1 MQRGNEET
9 KNMKEK
15 MKENIKNYFR
25 SYKEFSFW
33 RILAYF
39 IIYSVIGFIL
49 ETLFGLATT
58 GVIESRKS
66 FLYGPFCGVYGL
78 GAVVMIITL
87 SHFKKSNARLF
98 LGGLIVGSIVEY
110 AVSFFGELLFSVK
123 WWDYSSEPLNINGRI
138 CVYYSVIWGVLAI
151 FLLSIVNPRIDKFID
166 FIKKKIP
173 GKYLKTVEMTI
184 LSLIVIDFIISVYA
198 MVAFYARTVVER
210 DIDVDNRGIINVV
223 YEVIYSNE
231 EISKLTKKLFS
242 DEKMMRTFPNLKM
255 QDKNGEIIYFD
266 SLYPDIQTYYFKL
279 ELKKPQEE

>member
-1 MQRGNEET
+1 
-9 KNMKEK
+9 MKEK

>member
-1 MQRGNEET
+1 
-9 KNMKEK
+9 MKEK
-15 MKENIKNYFR
+15 LKKNFKNYFR

-151 FLLSIVNPRIDKFID
+151 FLISIVNPRIDKFID

-210 DIDVDNRGIINVV
+210 DIDVDNKGIINVV

>member
-1 MQRGNEET
+1 
-9 KNMKEK
+9 MKEK

-78 GAVVMIITL
+78 GAVVMIMTL

-151 FLLSIVNPRIDKFID
+151 FLISIVNPRIDKFID

-210 DIDVDNRGIINVV
+210 DIDVDNRGMINVV

>member
-1 MQRGNEET
+1 
-9 KNMKEK
+9 MKEK
-15 MKENIKNYFR
+15 VKDYFKTYR
-25 SYKEFSFW
+25 DFSFW

-39 IIYSVIGFIL
+39 IIYSVIGFFL
-49 ETLFGLATT
+49 ETLFGLATK

-266 SLYPDIQTYYFKL
+266 SLYPDVQTYYFKL
-279 ELKKPQEE
+279 DIKHQQEEPVEQAE

>member
-1 MQRGNEET
+1 
-9 KNMKEK
+9 MKEK

-242 DEKMMRTFPNLKM
+242 DEKMIRTFPNLRM
-255 QDKNGEIIYFD
+255 QDKNGDIIYFD
-266 SLYPDIQTYYFKL
+266 KLFPDIQTYYFKL

>member
-1 MQRGNEET
+1 
-9 KNMKEK
+9 MKEK

-279 ELKKPQEE
+279 ELKKPQEEWLNI

>member
-1 MQRGNEET
+1 
-9 KNMKEK
+9 

-39 IIYSVIGFIL
+39 IIYSVIGFVL
-49 ETLFGLATT
+49 ETLFGFATERI
-58 GVIESRKS
+58 IESRKS

-255 QDKNGEIIYFD
+255 QDKNGEMIYFD
-266 SLYPDIQTYYFKL
+266 SLYPDVQTYYFKL
-279 ELKKPQEE
+279 DINHQPEEPVEQAE

>member
-1 MQRGNEET
+1 
-9 KNMKEK
+9 MKEK

-173 GKYLKTVEMTI
+173 GKYIKTVEMTI

>member
-1 MQRGNEET
+1 
-9 KNMKEK
+9 MKEK

-87 SHFKKSNARLF
+87 SHFKKNNARLF

-151 FLLSIVNPRIDKFID
+151 FLISIVNPRIDKFID

-210 DIDVDNRGIINVV
+210 DIDVDNKGIINVV

>member
-1 MQRGNEET
+1 
-9 KNMKEK
+9 MKEK

-151 FLLSIVNPRIDKFID
+151 FLISIVNPRIDKFID

>member
-1 MQRGNEET
+1 
-9 KNMKEK
+9 MKEK

-151 FLLSIVNPRIDKFID
+151 FLISIVNPRIDKFID

-210 DIDVDNRGIINVV
+210 DIDVDNKGIINVV

-255 QDKNGEIIYFD
+255 RDRNGEMIYFD
-266 SLYPDIQTYYFKL
+266 SLFPDAKTYYFKL
-279 ELKKPQEE
+279 ELKKPQSE